1 MSSLAYS
8 SPIVKVQSISR
19 SFPAANSIVEQ
30 LTPRVCMASVSNLVL
45 KLLGSWQFSVKLKQS
60 KMTMT
65 LVHRRN
71 ILTVAGLLV
80 YVDLGS

>member
-1 MSSLAYS
+1 M
-8 SPIVKVQSISR
+8 KVQSISR

-60 KMTMT
+60 K
-65 LVHRRN
+65 
-71 ILTVAGLLV
+71 
-80 YVDLGS
+80 